1 MRVAG
6 PYLTYRRIL
15 IFWLLK
21 NETHQWRWELRRR
34 QDDVIL
40 AQSTSEFESLDEA
53 RQAVARVQTG
63 IGSAP
68 IQEDGSAALRPA
80 Q

>member
-1 MRVAG
+1 V
-6 PYLTYRRIL
+6 
-15 IFWLLK
+15 IFCLL
-21 NETHQWRWELRRR
+21 EDEPDTWRWELRRR
-34 QDDVIL
+34 QDQVVL
-40 AQSTSEFESLDEA
+40 AQSSNEFGSMDEA

>member
-1 MRVAG
+1 M
-6 PYLTYRRIL
+6 
-15 IFWLLK
+15 IFCLL
-21 NETHQWRWELRRR
+21 EDEPDTWRWELRRR
-34 QDDVIL
+34 QDQVVL
-40 AQSTSEFESLDEA
+40 AQSSNEFGSMDEA